1 MCGREY
7 LCVCVCVMRVCVTR
21 VCVTRVCGWLS
32 ENANMYVYERYVFM
46 NACLSF
52 ARVQLSCDHAFLPV
66 FPTDLTSELY
76 ESTSLPN
83 MCIMS
88 SNHG

>member
-1 MCGREY
+1 MY
-7 LCVCVCVMRVCVTR
+7 HDIICVLNKMLANRIHLR
-21 VCVTRVCGWLS
+21 YKKARWLS